1 MKKVLVINANP
12 KGQSLCQSLADQY
25 THIASSEHEVRQVN
39 ISEMSFEMSL
49 DQGYDTVAT
58 LEPDLLH
65 FQQSV
70 TWAEHIVI
78 VAPVWWGTIPA
89 KFKGAIDRVFL
100 PNFAFKYVTGK
111 AYPKKL
117 LSGRSSELIIT
128 MDTPPLYY
136 KYVKGN
142 AIYKQLKMSI
152 LDFSGIKN
160 RSTTYF
166 GPVISSTDDKRKQ
179 WIDKVAKLASQIK

>member
-12 KGQSLCQSLADQY
+12 KSESLCQSLADKY
-25 THIASSEHEVRQVN
+25 TQIASSEHDVKQVN
-39 ISEMSFEMSL
+39 VSEMNFEMSL

-58 LEPDLLH
+58 LEPDLVY
-65 FQQSV
+65 FQQSI

-78 VAPVWWGTIPA
+78 IAPVWWGTVPA
-89 KFKGAIDRVFL
+89 KFKGVIDRVFL
-100 PNFAFKYVTGK
+100 PNFAFKYVTGN
-111 AYPKKL
+111 AFPKKL

-128 MDTPPLYY
+128 MDTPPFYY
-136 KYVKGN
+136 KFFKGN

-166 GPVISSTDDKRKQ
+166 GPVIGSTDDKRKK
-179 WIDKVAKLASQIK
+179 WIDKVAKLARQIK